1 MRRRRTALNP
11 EIPQHLTPY
20 YRKKSRIGK
29 HNLSETLSG
38 LDTEL
43 SSSPQKLEEASTT
56 KDEGHEPI

>member
-1 MRRRRTALNP
+1 MRRSRKALNP

-20 YRKKSRIGK
+20 YHKKSRLGK
-29 HNLSETLSG
+29 HYLFETHSG

-56 KDEGHEPI
+56 KDEGHEPM